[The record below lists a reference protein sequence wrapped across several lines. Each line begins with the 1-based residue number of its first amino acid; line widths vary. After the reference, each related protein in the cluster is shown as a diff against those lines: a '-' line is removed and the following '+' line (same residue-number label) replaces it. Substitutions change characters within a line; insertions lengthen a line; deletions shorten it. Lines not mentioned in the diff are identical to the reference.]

1 MDLGWMNSMR
11 KFFDDGNTRSYAFR
25 KTQLQLLKDLIQR
38 RKKDIEEALYKD
50 LRKSQAEAYATETGL
65 LMAEINMLL
74 NNLQSW
80 MQPRKVSTNLVN
92 KPSSSYIY
100 KDPLG
105 VVLIIAPWNYPLQ
118 LLLIPL
124 AAAIAGGNCAVL
136 KPSEHAKHT
145 SALIASMMK
154 EIYAEEYIK
163 VVEGDGSEVIPA
175 MMDAFRFDHV
185 FYTGSIPVGRSIYMK
200 AAEKLVSVTL
210 ELGGKSPA
218 IVTADADI
226 RVSAR
231 RIVLGKFLNAGQTCV
246 APDYV
251 LVHESV
257 KKLLINEMINAIE
270 KFYGKDV
277 LQSDDYGRII
287 HRGRFNALK
296 KYLGEGR
303 VAYGGETIEDELYIA
318 PTILTDVSMNDSV
331 MKEEIFGP
339 VLPVI
344 EFKSFDEARSII
356 AQNPDPLALYLF
368 TKDVQV
374 KKDWMTELSFGGG
387 CVNNTA
393 WHLANE
399 ALPFGGV
406 RNSGMGAYHG
416 RKSFDTFTREKSVL
430 DSPTW
435 LDPDLKYPPFKNKQK
450 LLRFFIK

>member
-1 MDLGWMNSMR
+1 
-11 KFFDDGNTRSYAFR
+11 
-25 KTQLQLLKDLIQR
+25 
-38 RKKDIEEALYKD
+38 
-50 LRKSQAEAYATETGL
+50 
-65 LMAEINMLL
+65 
-74 NNLQSW
+74 
-80 MQPRKVSTNLVN
+80 V
-92 KPSSSYIY
+92 Y

-145 SALIASMMK
+145 SALIASMIK

-163 VVEGDGSEVIPA
+163 VVEGDGAEVIPA

-200 AAEKLVSVTL
+200 AAEKLVPVTL

-251 LVHESV
+251 LVHESA
-257 KKLLINEMINAIE
+257 KKLLIHEMINAIE
-270 KFYGKDV
+270 KFYGKDI

-296 KYLGEGR
+296 KYLNEGR
-303 VAYGGETIEDELYIA
+303 IAYGGEVKEDELYIA

-339 VLPVI
+339 VLPVM
-344 EFKSFDEARSII
+344 EFKSLDEARSII
-356 AQNPDPLALYLF
+356 GQNPDPLALYLF

-374 KKDWMTELSFGGG
+374 KKEWMEELSFGGG

-416 RKSFDTFTREKSVL
+416 RRSFDTFTREKSVL

-435 LDPDLKYPPFKNKQK
+435 LDPDLKYPPFKNKKK